1 MKRKKWGLT
10 LKEFLV
16 LALVAIVVIAAAYWS
31 GYLPWLNINT
41 WTAAPADMK
50 VSARAAPA
58 ASAAQSPASKPA
70 VVAVLAPPAAIVPPA
85 PKSDPAATPKK
96 DTGKKVATSASP
108 KHKKEKANQVR
119 TANLAA
125 TTTLAIAG
133 TESAHGFRWEHF
145 GVDPYATSREEA
157 MRTRD
162 SAFRA
167 LGLPSAVIEQLV
179 FATANSGEKTRINV
193 GDHLDV
199 MLSKGGI
206 AHKNVTVAFAA
217 PVRGMEY
224 AASAEKWQVTWEGRT
239 YTVLLPEICSN
250 WSVIIGPVPAAPPPM
265 AAAPPPAQPLS
276 IIGSCPDV
284 YTLKV
289 NIWTHPALY
298 LPGVE
303 RTHAREELEERFA
316 YVPHV
321 SREHGAQLRKAYA
334 AGQAARSAITHTFR
348 VSLIM
353 TPESQGGAPIIT
365 KEQVIS
371 DVTVTGLK
379 ELQFK
384 RTTLEQWD
392 AIRVVSNEGDVTS
405 PPRYHGT
412 GLHELRFFNHL
423 PRTTLGEWDGNPV
436 PDCIMNEHWIE

>member
-1 MKRKKWGLT
+1 MKKPTRRELAY
-10 LKEFLV
+10 
-16 LALVAIVVIAAAYWS
+16 LALAAIVLIVAALYQLGIIPPPVWQ
-31 GYLPWLNINT
+31 PQ
-41 WTAAPADMK
+41 PV
-50 VSARAAPA
+50 VSAPVAEAPA
-58 ASAAQSPASKPA
+58 ASAS
-70 VVAVLAPPAAIVPPA
+70 AAIPFA
-85 PKSDPAATPKK
+85 SNSAPAATPKK
-96 DTGKKVATSASP
+96 DTSKKVALISP
-108 KHKKEKANQVR
+108 KPKKE
-119 TANLAA
+119 TAKRRAPAIESAA
-125 TTTLAIAG
+125 APAVAG
-133 TESAHGFRWEHF
+133 TATAHGFRWEHF
-145 GVDPYATSREEA
+145 GVDPYATLREEA
-157 MRTRD
+157 MRTRE

-167 LGLPSAVIEQLV
+167 LGLPEPVVVQLMA
-179 FATANSGEKTRINV
+179 ATLQPGEKTRINV
-193 GDHLDV
+193 GDQLDA
-199 MLSKGGI
+199 MLSKGGVV
-206 AHKNVTVAFAA
+206 HRNVTVAFAA

-224 AASAEKWQVTWEGRT
+224 AAPAEKWQVTWEGRT
-239 YTVLLPEICSN
+239 YTALLPEICNN
-250 WSVIIGPVPAAPPPM
+250 WSAIVGPPSKAPLPVAPASPQ
-265 AAAPPPAQPLS
+265 QPIVA

-289 NIWTHPALY
+289 NVWTHPALY

-334 AGQAARSAITHTFR
+334 AGQAARSATGRTFR

-353 TPESQGGAPIIT
+353 TPEAQGGAPTIT
-365 KEQVIS
+365 KEQVIG

-392 AIRVVSNEGDVTS
+392 AIRVVANEGDVTS

-412 GLHELRFFNHL
+412 GLHELRFFNRL